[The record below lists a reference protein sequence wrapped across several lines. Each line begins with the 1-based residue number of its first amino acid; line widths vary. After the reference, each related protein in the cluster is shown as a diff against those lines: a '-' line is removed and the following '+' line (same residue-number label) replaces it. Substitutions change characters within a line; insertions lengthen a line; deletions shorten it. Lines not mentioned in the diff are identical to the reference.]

1 MAATITTT
9 VIQAT
14 EGNRNSATRKQLW
27 VDAFVAAGF
36 AANKITEY
44 SRTDDQI
51 AAQASAGSQRA
62 AYQTTGAN
70 AIKGWVIEH
79 EVAPGHTAFINVF
92 RRVAS
97 TASVGG
103 QSLRT
108 SEHNSDFVGMSIAEA
123 WNFTTHRAIS
133 TNLGDEI
140 GGWNHTYFT
149 SYSDANQSTSGTVT
163 HMDKPASQ
171 QQRWHG
177 RHPTSKVQPLG
188 HPLLGMTPTLELR
201 GGYTFLNEPIHN
213 IPTTLVSINHPE
225 IRGVFVTQAERFPQF
240 VGYVRPANRPGWLAS
255 DKRYLFAS
263 TDSSFFSFRT
273 YAGAISPDNSQQ
285 PDTDHHLVYPGMP
298 FPRQRQVLSSVPTN
312 GSHRGMGASGNV
324 SIRGEANMVSG
335 KRDIVP
341 APHILYCTEGATK
354 GASLYGS
361 FSGDIAVTTADGLF
375 FGDEVVVAPGA
386 EEYMVISTD
395 AWRNTASGDS
405 VNNRYSQVPDGSYY
419 PHVVLLRT
427 V

>member
-9 VIQAT
+9 VIQGT

-36 AANKITEY
+36 DANKITEY
-44 SRTDDQI
+44 SRTDDQV

-62 AYQTTGAN
+62 AYQTTGVN

-79 EVAPGHTAFINVF
+79 EVAPGHTAFINIF

-97 TASVGG
+97 TTAVGG
-103 QSLRT
+103 QTPRT
-108 SEHNSDFVGMSIAEA
+108 STHTGDFVGVSIAEA
-123 WNFTTHRAIS
+123 WDFTTNRAIS

-177 RHPTSKVQPLG
+177 RHNTSRVQPLG
-188 HPLLGMTPTLELR
+188 HPLLGMAPTQPLT
-201 GGYTFLNEPIHN
+201 GGHVFYNESAV
-213 IPTTLVSINHPE
+213 TTLISINHPE
-225 IRGVFVTQAERFPQF
+225 IRGVFVTQTGRFPQF

-255 DKRYLFAS
+255 DKRYLFAA
-263 TDSSFFSFRT
+263 TDSSFFSYRT

-298 FPRQRQVLSSVPTN
+298 FPKQSQQLSGVPMN
-312 GSHRGMGASGNV
+312 GSHRGIGGSGNV
-324 SIRGEANMVSG
+324 SIRGDANMVSG
-335 KRDIVP
+335 KRDIIP
-341 APHILYCTEGATK
+341 APHILYCTASATK

-361 FSGDIAVTTADGLF
+361 FSADVAVTTADGLF
-375 FGDEVVVAPGA
+375 FGDKVIVTPGV

-395 AWRNTASGDS
+395 VWRNTIADS
-405 VNNRYSQVPDGSYY
+405 STNNRYAQVPDSTYF
-419 PHVVLLRT
+419 PHVVVVRT